1 MKVKQGRVA
10 TIVFGLLFSI
20 FSTAPSKAVTAN
32 PSAICGS
39 DCVLTFT
46 YSGDYYAW
54 TVPSGVTTITV
65 DASGAQGGRSSCTY
79 NTVASGG
86 LGGRVQSRL
95 SVTAGET
102 LYLYVGGQGASA
114 SASSTSISPGW
125 NGGGRGGVGNASS
138 GYWGSGGGGATDIRA
153 SAGVLNSRILVS
165 GGGGGASC
173 ESNTTSDNGGSGGGL
188 IGGSGARVAASSTT
202 SFGGTQSAGGAAITW
217 SGWGPSQAGVL
228 GIGGNA
234 QFTDVTS
241 GQSSV
246 NGGGGGGG
254 GYYGGGGGSWVGGG
268 GGSSYTD
275 PVRATNVTHTQGSR
289 SGNGLLT
296 ITYAVAL
303 PVITTSIAGNVKTVT
318 KGQSVQ
324 LTTNVDQAGKVT
336 FFVDGKRIPGCI
348 GISTSGGNVVCNWKP
363 KIQSNSKI
371 TASIY
376 QNGTL
381 KSTSTAI
388 ILNATR
394 RTGLR

>member
-1 MKVKQGRVA
+1 MGKV
-10 TIVFGLLFSI
+10 TLIVSALLFSL
-20 FSTAPSKAVTAN
+20 FSTAPSIAISTN

-39 DCVLTFT
+39 DCVLTFA

-65 DASGAQGGRSSCTY
+65 DAYGAQGGKSTCTY

-138 GYWGSGGGGATDIRA
+138 GYWGSGGGGATDIRS

-188 IGGSGARVAASSTT
+188 IGGPGARVAASSTT

-217 SGWGPSQAGVL
+217 SGWGPSQAGAL

-241 GQSSV
+241 GASNI

-303 PVITTSIAGNVKTVT
+303 PVVTTSIAGNLKTVT

-376 QNGTL
+376 QNGIL
-381 KSTSTAI
+381 KSSSPAI
-388 ILNATR
+388 TLNATR
-394 RTGLR
+394 RTGRR

>member
-1 MKVKQGRVA
+1 M
-10 TIVFGLLFSI
+10 L
-20 FSTAPSKAVTAN
+20 AVTSFSVAPHADAVSSN
-32 PSAICGS
+32 PAAVCGS

-65 DASGAQGGRSSCTY
+65 DAYGAQGGKSTCTY

-95 SVTAGET
+95 SVSAGET
-102 LYLYVGGQGASA
+102 LYLYVGGQGSTASA
-114 SASSTSISPGW
+114 SDMSTSPGW

-138 GYWGSGGGGATDIRA
+138 GYWGSGGGGATDIRS

-188 IGGSGARVAASSTT
+188 VGGSGARVAASSTT

-217 SGWGPSQAGVL
+217 SGWGPSQAGSL
-228 GIGGNA
+228 GVGGNA
-234 QFTDVTS
+234 QASTATT

-289 SGNGLLT
+289 SGNGLLI

-303 PVITTSIAGNVKTVT
+303 PVITTSIAGNVKTVA
-318 KGQSVQ
+318 KGQSIQ

-336 FFVDGKRIPGCI
+336 FFADGKRIPGCI

-363 KIQSNSKI
+363 KIQSSSKI

-376 QNGTL
+376 QNGIL
-381 KSTSTAI
+381 KSTSAAI
-388 ILNATR
+388 MLNATR
-394 RTGLR
+394 RTGFR

>member
-1 MKVKQGRVA
+1 MK
-10 TIVFGLLFSI
+10 LLRLA
-20 FSTAPSKAVTAN
+20 APFVLAVTSFSVAPHADAVSSN
-32 PSAICGS
+32 PAAVCGS

-65 DASGAQGGRSSCTY
+65 DAYGAQGGKSTCTY

-95 SVTAGET
+95 SVSAGET
-102 LYLYVGGQGASA
+102 LYLYVGGQGSTASA
-114 SASSTSISPGW
+114 SDMSTSPGW

-138 GYWGSGGGGATDIRA
+138 GYWGSGGGGATDIRS

-188 IGGSGARVAASSTT
+188 VGGSGARVAASSTT

-217 SGWGPSQAGVL
+217 SGWGPSQAGSL
-228 GIGGNA
+228 GVGGNA
-234 QFTDVTS
+234 QASTATT

-289 SGNGLLT
+289 SGNGLLI

-303 PVITTSIAGNVKTVT
+303 PVITTSIAGNVKTVA
-318 KGQSVQ
+318 KGQSIQ

-336 FFVDGKRIPGCI
+336 FFADGKRIPGCI
-348 GISTSGGNVVCNWKP
+348 GISTSGGNVICNWKP
-363 KIQSNSKI
+363 KIQSSSKI

-376 QNGTL
+376 QNGIL
-381 KSTSTAI
+381 KSTSAAI
-388 ILNATR
+388 MLNATR
-394 RTGLR
+394 RTGFR

>member
-1 MKVKQGRVA
+1 MKVKLGRVA
-10 TIVFGLLFSI
+10 AVVFTLLFSAL
-20 FSTAPSKAVTAN
+20 SAAPSKAVTAN
-32 PSAICGS
+32 PTAICGS

-65 DASGAQGGRSSCTY
+65 DAYGAQGGKSSCTY

-95 SVTAGET
+95 SVTAGEI
-102 LYLYVGGQGASA
+102 LYLYVGGQGSTASA
-114 SASSTSISPGW
+114 SDMSTSPGW

-138 GYWGSGGGGATDIRA
+138 GYWGSGGGGASDIRT
-153 SAGVLNSRILVS
+153 SVGVLNSRMLVA
-165 GGGGGASC
+165 GAGGGASC
-173 ESNTTSDNGGSGGGL
+173 NGNTTTDNGGAGGGL
-188 IGGSGARVAASSTT
+188 IGANGVRSADQSVAAG
-202 SFGGTQSAGGAAITW
+202 GGTQSAGGVGNTW
-217 SGWGPSQAGVL
+217 AGWGPSQSGSIGV
-228 GIGGNA
+228 GGNA
-234 QFTDVTS
+234 QASTS
-241 GQSSV
+241 TTGQSSV

-275 PVRATNVTHTQGSR
+275 PVRASNVTHTQGSR

-303 PVITTSIAGNVKTVT
+303 PVIATSIAGNVKTVT